1 MSTTP
6 EPLETVE
13 TGRRRLLSLISIALG
28 AAGATLL
35 GVPFVGFM
43 VAPLFE
49 RAPRKWRPVGAVDG
63 FSVGATVEVVLRDA
77 SPLAW
82 SGTTAETAAWLRRV
96 GEQEFIA
103 FSMNCTHLGCPVRW
117 VPSADLFLC
126 PCHGGVYYADGE
138 VAAGPPP
145 RGLVRYPV
153 RVRGGRVEIQ
163 TSPIPIA

>member
-1 MSTTP
+1 MSTP
-6 EPLETVE
+6 AEPVDGVE
-13 TGRRRLLSLISIALG
+13 AGRRRFLTLLSVALG
-28 AAGATLL
+28 AAGAALL
-35 GVPFVGFM
+35 GVPFVSFM

-49 RAPRKWRPVGAVDG
+49 RTSRKWRSVGSVDG
-63 FSVGATVEVVLRDA
+63 FSIGATVEVVLRDA

-96 GEQEFIA
+96 DEQEFVA

-153 RVRGGRVEIQ
+153 RVRGGQVEVL